1 MTVSDDERL
10 ARATLCA
17 IAEPGNALLGRIVA
31 RLGPFGALD
40 VVRAG
45 RAPDGLVA
53 GGPARERLA
62 EHVASWRIRLSAADP
77 EADLAVCGEYGGRL
91 VCPGEAEWPT
101 QLDDLG
107 DARPHALWLR
117 GPGDLRFGCLRS
129 VAIVG
134 ARAASSYGTRVAADM
149 AAELAGRGWTV
160 VSGGAMG
167 VDAAA
172 HRGALAAGGDTVA
185 VFANGIDHLYPACN
199 DGLFAEMIKRGLLV
213 SESPPG
219 TDPNRL
225 RFLVRNRVIAALT
238 RGTVVVEAAARSG
251 ALNTATHAR
260 KLGRV
265 VMAVPGP
272 VTSLTSV
279 GCHKL
284 IRETPPARCVT
295 SAAEIIEEVG
305 QIGADLAAE
314 QRGPVLPIDDLDPA
328 TRAVLEAVPARGGA
342 GPAQIAVKA
351 GMSLTAARSR
361 LGILAAAGFIE
372 RSDQGWRLPRAR
384 KERRRPETNF

>member
-17 IAEPGNALLGRIVA
+17 IAEPGNALLGRVVA
-31 RLGPFGALD
+31 RLGPFGALE
-40 VVRAG
+40 VVRTG
-45 RAPDGLVA
+45 RAPDGLVTA
-53 GGPARERLA
+53 ERARERLA

-77 EADLAVCGEYGGRL
+77 EADLAVCGQFGGRL

-101 QLDDLG
+101 QLNDLG
-107 DARPHALWLR
+107 DTRPHALWLR

-129 VAIVG
+129 VAVVG
-134 ARAASSYGTRVAADM
+134 ARAASSYGTRVATDM
-149 AAELAGRGWTV
+149 AAELAERGWTV

-172 HRGALAAGGDTVA
+172 HRGALAVGGDTAA

-199 DGLFAEMIKRGLLV
+199 DGLFAEMSKRALLV

-219 TDPNRL
+219 TEPNRL

-238 RGTVVVEAAARSG
+238 RGTIVVEAAARSG
-251 ALNTATHAR
+251 ALNTAAHAR

-265 VMAVPGP
+265 VMTVPGP

-284 IRETPPARCVT
+284 IRDTPPARCVT
-295 SAAEIIEEVG
+295 NAAEIIEEVG
-305 QIGADLAAE
+305 HIGVDLAAE
-314 QRGPVLPIDDLDPA
+314 RRGPVLPIDHLDPT
-328 TRAVLEAVPARGGA
+328 TRAVLEAIPARGGA

-351 GMSLTAARSR
+351 GTSLNTARSR

-384 KERRRPETNF
+384 KDRRSS

>member
-17 IAEPGNALLGRIVA
+17 IAEPGNALLGRLVA
-31 RLGPFGALD
+31 RLGPYGALD
-40 VVRAG
+40 VVRTG
-45 RAPDGLVA
+45 RTPDGLVTGEQA
-53 GGPARERLA
+53 GERLA
-62 EHVASWRIRLSAADP
+62 EHVVSWRIRLSAADP
-77 EADLAVCGEYGGRL
+77 EADLVVCEKLGGRL
-91 VCPGEAEWPT
+91 VCPGDAEWPS

-107 DARPHALWLR
+107 DTRPHALWLR
-117 GPGDLRFGCLRS
+117 GPGDLRYGCLRS
-129 VAIVG
+129 VAMVG
-134 ARAASSYGTRVAADM
+134 ARAASSYGTRIAADL
-149 AAELAGRGWTV
+149 AAELAERGWTI

-172 HRGALAAGGDTVA
+172 HRGALAVGGDTVA
-185 VFANGIDHLYPACN
+185 VFANGVDNPYPVCN
-199 DGLFAEMIKRGLLV
+199 DGLFAEMIKCGLLV
-213 SESPPG
+213 SESTPG

-251 ALNTATHAR
+251 ALSTAKHAR

-284 IRETPPARCVT
+284 IRDTPPARCVT

-305 QIGADLAAE
+305 HIGVDLAPE
-314 QRGPVLPIDDLDPA
+314 QRGPVLPHDDLDPT
-328 TRAVLEAVPARGGA
+328 TRTVLEALPARGSA

-351 GMSLTAARSR
+351 GIDLATTRSR

-372 RSDQGWRLPRAR
+372 RSDQGWRLPRS
-384 KERRRPETNF
+384 KQKSNRRAQ